1 MRRIVPFFPIVAL
14 LLPGEAV
21 AHAHLK
27 SSSPV
32 DGGVLTTDAQEIILT
47 FDALINEAM
56 CSAVDA
62 SGAKAPGLGM
72 ATFVREKVHVPLSGA
87 LKAGP
92 YVLTCKVKSDR
103 HETDHA
109 IKFTVP

>member
-1 MRRIVPFFPIVAL
+1 MKRIILLLPIVAL
-14 LLPGEAV
+14 LLSGEAL
-21 AHAHLK
+21 AHAQLK

-32 DGGVLTTDAQEIILT
+32 DGGVLTAGTKEITLT

-62 SGAKAPGLGM
+62 SGAKAPGLGA
-72 ATFVREKVHVPLSGA
+72 ATLAREKVQLPLGRA
-87 LKAGP
+87 LSTGQ
-92 YVLTCKVKSDR
+92 YILTCKVKSDR
-103 HETDHA
+103 HETDHT

>member
-1 MRRIVPFFPIVAL
+1 MRRIVPFLPIIAL
-14 LLPGEAV
+14 LLPGEAFD
-21 AHAHLK
+21 HAHLK

-32 DGGVLTTDAQEIILT
+32 DGGVLTTGAKEIILT

-72 ATFVREKVHVPLSGA
+72 ATLAREHVHVPLSGV

-103 HETDHA
+103 HETDHT